1 MELDSLKEIWKE
13 AEGKNSSPAASEEI
27 MAMLN
32 KSSNSPIARMMR
44 NVLIEM
50 ILVIV
55 LFGFVTIYYFIAF
68 NGKFSSIGWVYTIL
82 AALCTFYYYRKW
94 KLLQSMQCIACQ
106 VKSNLARQVKTLE
119 KYVRFY
125 FLSGTAMIPLVF
137 IFMGLLFYYEFPVGS
152 LKPIFPPSG
161 DINSTTWIG
170 WVLSLILLTILAY
183 WGNKWYVKRLYGQH
197 IQQLKQLLAQMEE

>member
-13 AEGKNSSPAASEEI
+13 AEGKNSAPAAGEEI

-50 ILVIV
+50 ILIIV
-55 LFGFVTIYYFIAF
+55 LFGAVAIYYFIAF
-68 NGKFSSIGWVYTIL
+68 NGKFSSIASVCTVL

-106 VKSNLARQVKTLE
+106 VKSNLDRQVKTLE
-119 KYVRFY
+119 KYIRFY
-125 FLSGTAMIPLVF
+125 FLSGTAMVPLVF
-137 IFMGLLFYYEFPVGS
+137 IFLGLLFYYKFPAGS
-152 LKPIFPPSG
+152 LKPIFPPPG
-161 DINSTTWIG
+161 EINSTTWVG

-183 WGNKWYVKRLYGQH
+183 CGNRWYVKRLYGQH
-197 IQQLKQLLAQMEE
+197 IQQLKRLLEQMEE